1 MKINKQ
7 LSKYSKYSLP
17 TFEILLDRL
26 ADRPGDL
33 SFWKI
38 KLETLIK
45 NIAIVFTVEKRE
57 HGTGRR
63 LNVSILFW
71 LIDTQIAYI

>member
-7 LSKYSKYSLP
+7 LSKYSLP

-33 SFWKI
+33 SF
-38 KLETLIK
+38 
-45 NIAIVFTVEKRE
+45 
-57 HGTGRR
+57 
-63 LNVSILFW
+63 
-71 LIDTQIAYI
+71 